1 MNTQLL
7 EEVLQLP
14 VDERLQLAENIWD
27 SVETEQHSLA
37 LTPEQR
43 AELNRRIEY
52 HKKNPGE
59 MIPWETARERYRNLA

>member
-14 VDERLQLAENIWD
+14 IDERLQLAENIWD
-27 SVETEQHSLA
+27 SVENDQQKVT

-43 AELNRRIEY
+43 TELNRRIEY
-52 HKKNPGE
+52 HKKNPSE